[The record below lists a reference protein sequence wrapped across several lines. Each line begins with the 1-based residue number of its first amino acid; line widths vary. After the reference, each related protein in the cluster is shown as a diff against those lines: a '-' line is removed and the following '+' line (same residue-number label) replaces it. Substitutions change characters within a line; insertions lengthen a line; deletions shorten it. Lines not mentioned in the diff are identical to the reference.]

1 MQEKVVGTSFVRQ
14 IPFEELN
21 GTKTPKEETE
31 RGIEQFHTEA
41 YLQPEPTNPYD
52 SKAVAVMVVDKNGQA
67 HRVGYLGKRSELKKR
82 VKGNERYSM
91 TIHKY
96 SDIGLLNSYILE
108 EELENTF
115 VF

>member
-52 SKAVAVMVVDKNGQA
+52 
-67 HRVGYLGKRSELKKR
+67 R
-82 VKGNERYSM
+82 M

-115 VF
+115 AF